1 MISKIQLW
9 GVKEIETAPSNVNR
23 VVRCTWYEPVVQSAR
38 DDPVKSTLLL
48 FSEEKNRNEK

>member
-1 MISKIQLW
+1 M